1 MFISTPFSSVFFCL
15 ILPRNRQVG
24 LPRVF
29 LTEQNFPPFFCSLKR
44 SLRGQLT
51 NFSQWTIINFLMNQ
65 LVENRRSKDF
75 AQVSWW
81 LSCYECNRDMV
92 ITKVVKSSWLPA
104 KIVPTWLVSAGYSAW
119 HFSTDGVFL
128 NKISLDW
135 PLTLTTQSSTS
146 KLSDNSDYI
155 HSFTFREY
163 K

>member
-1 MFISTPFSSVFFCL
+1 
-15 ILPRNRQVG
+15 
-24 LPRVF
+24 
-29 LTEQNFPPFFCSLKR
+29 
-44 SLRGQLT
+44 
-51 NFSQWTIINFLMNQ
+51 MNK